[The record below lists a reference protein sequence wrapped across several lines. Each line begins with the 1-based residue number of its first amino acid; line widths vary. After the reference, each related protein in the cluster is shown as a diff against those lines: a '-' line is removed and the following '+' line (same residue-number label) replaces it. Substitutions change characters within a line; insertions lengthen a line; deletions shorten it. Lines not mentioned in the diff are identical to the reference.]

1 VEERQEELVKEIAAL
16 KQQNKDLKEQ
26 VEKLETQPAPVV
38 Q

>member
-1 VEERQEELVKEIAAL
+1 MVKEITAL

-26 VEKLETQPAPVV
+26 VEKLEAQPAPVV